1 MNDNKIVEWVKNA
14 FENKVNTQPIFI
26 KDYGFDN
33 INKPFDVK
41 INFINLRYLNKDFIP
56 KSNNP
61 IIVVNNTFN
70 FQNSIK
76 EHISKGFI
84 FIHDKQSVEN
94 LILGIATKDIYKIK
108 EVQSIV
114 IEPINL
120 ETLLSFNKSDFQRF
134 IVDRENILKAI
145 NEQYV
150 KLDHEDLF
158 YFLEVYYSKNIL
170 IASFVQRLFRLATLD
185 FTISEKRVGG
195 LIRNILGTS
204 SKPVTP
210 LYIGIIGGTRKISN
224 TRVYDLNVNQIERE
238 IRTGIANKLLVLG
251 LKELDVKNIAKITDL
266 PLKIIEK
273 LYKTVYLK

>member
-94 LILGIATKDIYKIK
+94 LIFAIATKDIYKIK
-108 EVQSIV
+108 EVQYIV
-114 IEPINL
+114 VEPIKL

-145 NEQYV
+145 NEQYIR
-150 KLDHEDLF
+150 LDYEDLL
-158 YFLEVYYSKNIL
+158 YFLEVYYGKKIL
-170 IASFVQRLFRLATLD
+170 IASFAQRLFRLATLD
-185 FTISEKRVGG
+185 FITGEKRIGTS
-195 LIRNILGTS
+195 LRKILNTS
-204 SKPVTP
+204 SKVVTP
-210 LYIGIIGGTRKISN
+210 KYIGIIGGTKKISN
-224 TRVYDLNVNQIERE
+224 TRVYDLNVNQRERE
-238 IRTGIANKLLVLG
+238 IRTDIAKKLLAFN
-251 LKELDVKNIAKITDL
+251 LKELNVKTIAKVTDL
-266 PLKIIEK
+266 PLKIVEK
-273 LYKTVYLK
+273 LYQMAYLK

>member
-1 MNDNKIVEWVKNA
+1 MNDNKIEEWIKNA

-94 LILGIATKDIYKIK
+94 LIFAIATKDIYKIK
-108 EVQSIV
+108 EVQYIV
-114 IEPINL
+114 VEPIKL

-134 IVDRENILKAI
+134 IVDRENILKVI
-145 NEQYV
+145 NEQYIR
-150 KLDHEDLF
+150 LDHEDLF
-158 YFLEVYYSKNIL
+158 YFLEIYYSKKIL
-170 IASFVQRLFRLATLD
+170 IASFAQRLFRLATLD
-185 FTISEKRVGG
+185 FITSEKR
-195 LIRNILGTS
+195 IGTS
-204 SKPVTP
+204 LREILNTSSEVVTP
-210 LYIGIIGGTRKISN
+210 KYIGIIGGTKKISN
-224 TRVYDLNVNQIERE
+224 TRVYDLNVNQKERE
-238 IRTGIANKLLVLG
+238 IRIDIVKKLFTLN
-251 LKELDVKNIAKITDL
+251 LKELDVKTIAKVTDL
-266 PLKIIEK
+266 PLKIVEK
-273 LYKTVYLK
+273 LYQMAYLK

>member
-1 MNDNKIVEWVKNA
+1 MNDNKIEEWIKNA

-41 INFINLRYLNKDFIP
+41 INFINLKYLNNDFIP

-94 LILGIATKDIYKIK
+94 LIFAIATKDIYKIK
-108 EVQSIV
+108 EVQYIV
-114 IEPINL
+114 VEPIKL
-120 ETLLSFNKSDFQRF
+120 ETLLNLNKSELQKF
-134 IVDRENILKAI
+134 IMDMENILKAI

-150 KLDHEDLF
+150 KLDHEDLI
-158 YFLEVYYSKNIL
+158 YFLEVYYTKNIL
-170 IASFVQRLFRLATLD
+170 IASFIQRLYRLAKLD
-185 FTISEKRVGG
+185 FITSEKRIGTS
-195 LIRNILGTS
+195 LHEILNTS
-204 SKPVTP
+204 SKPVSP
-210 LYIGIIGGTRKISN
+210 KYIGIIGGTKKISN
-224 TRVYDLNVNQIERE
+224 TRVYDLNVNQRERD
-238 IRTGIANKLLVLG
+238 IRTDIAKELFSLN
-251 LKELDVKNIAKITDL
+251 LKELNVKTIAKVTDL
-266 PLKIIEK
+266 PLKIVEK
-273 LYKTVYLK
+273 FYQMAYLK

>member
-1 MNDNKIVEWVKNA
+1 MNDNKIEEWIKNA

-94 LILGIATKDIYKIK
+94 LIFAIVTKDIYKIK

-134 IVDRENILKAI
+134 IVDRENILKVI
-145 NEQYV
+145 NEQYIR
-150 KLDHEDLF
+150 LDHEDLF
-158 YFLEVYYSKNIL
+158 YFLEIYYSKKIL
-170 IASFVQRLFRLATLD
+170 IASFAQRLFRLATLD
-185 FTISEKRVGG
+185 FITSEKR
-195 LIRNILGTS
+195 IGTS
-204 SKPVTP
+204 LREILNTSSEVVTP
-210 LYIGIIGGTRKISN
+210 KYIGIIGGTKKIYN
-224 TRVYDLNVNQIERE
+224 TRVYDLNVNQKERE
-238 IRTGIANKLLVLG
+238 IRIDIVKKLFTLN
-251 LKELDVKNIAKITDL
+251 LKELDVKTIAKVTDL
-266 PLKIIEK
+266 PLKIVEK
-273 LYKTVYLK
+273 LYQMAYLK